1 MFTKIKPM
9 LTSVQN
15 CCKPNFRLK
24 NKLNFPIV
32 SATKTIYVKTLC
44 LVWYTNIKCYNSN
57 KSFDESNATLNIVV

>member
-9 LTSVQN
+9 LKSVLN
-15 CCKPNFRLK
+15 CCKANFRLK
-24 NKLNFPIV
+24 NELNFPIL

-57 KSFDESNATLNIVV
+57 KSFDGSNATLNIKV